1 MADSFSYK
9 LVSDNELFAFDFSQ
23 VLVTNETLVSAACS
37 VIVMSGTDTNPTA
50 ILYGSPTV
58 SGSVA
63 TQRIYSGVSEVTY
76 RLVMTVTTSVG
87 NIYTAVGDLPIYD
100 PSLV

>member
-1 MADSFSYK
+1 MAESFSYK

-23 VLVTNETLVSAACS
+23 VLATNETLVLATCS
-37 VIVMSGTDTNPTA
+37 VIVMSGTDSNPSN
-50 ILYGSPTV
+50 ILYGSPTI

-63 TQRIYSGVSEVTY
+63 TQRIYSGISEVTY
-76 RLVMTVTTSVG
+76 RLIMTVTTNIG